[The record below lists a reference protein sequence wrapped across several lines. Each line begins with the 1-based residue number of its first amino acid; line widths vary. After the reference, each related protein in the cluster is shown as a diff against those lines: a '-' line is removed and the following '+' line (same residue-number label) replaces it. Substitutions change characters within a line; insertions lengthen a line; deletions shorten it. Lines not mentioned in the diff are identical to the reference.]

1 MNLTSKDISED
12 FPNSGKTYLNNASVS
27 LMPLQSI
34 EAMKDFLISYNSMGP
49 DSIDS
54 KSFVTEKLQNTRKV
68 IAKITNCQPEEII
81 LTQSTTDGINI
92 VANGLSFEPNSNL
105 IIRGLSHEHHANFYP
120 WLRLQNKTKIK
131 NLSID
136 KNGFFNFDE
145 FKTLLDNNTKLV
157 ALSHALYNTGS
168 ILPIE
173 KIGNM
178 LENHTLFF
186 IDSAQTVGC
195 IGNFDVKK
203 IKCDFMSFNGSKWLC
218 GPMGTGLF
226 YCNKKSQGLLEPM
239 TIGGESAMIYDDT
252 KLVAISHALYNTGS
266 ILPVEKIGNMLENN
280 TLFFIDSAQTIGC
293 IGNFDV
299 TKTKCDFMSFNGS
312 KWLCGP
318 MGTGLFYC
326 NKKSHELLEP
336 VTIGGESAMIYDNTN
351 LAFKDIP
358 DKFQTGFRNY
368 VGMVGL
374 ESSVNYLLKFG
385 MENIREKDLY
395 LSNLLREELSKIKNI
410 ILYGPETPEER
421 TSIVSFNIDGYDPQ
435 IIVEKLEKQ
444 NIILAV
450 REILEQKI
458 IRASPHFFNTESE
471 IFRVIDAIKNL

>member
-12 FPNSGKTYLNNASVS
+12 FPNSGKIYLNNASVS
-27 LMPLQSI
+27 LMPSQSI
-34 EAMKDFLISYNSMGP
+34 EAMKDFLISYNSIGP

-54 KSFVTEKLQNTRKV
+54 EPFVTEKLRNTRKI
-68 IAKITNCQPEEII
+68 IAKIINCQPEEVI

-92 VANGLSFEPNSNL
+92 VANGLSFEQNSNL
-105 IIRGLSHEHHANFYP
+105 IIRGFSHEHHANFYP
-120 WLRLQNKTKIK
+120 WLRLQNKTKIR

-136 KNGFFNFDE
+136 KNGFFDFDE
-145 FKTLLDNNTKLV
+145 LKTLLDSN
-157 ALSHALYNTGS
+157 
-168 ILPIE
+168 
-173 KIGNM
+173 
-178 LENHTLFF
+178 
-186 IDSAQTVGC
+186 
-195 IGNFDVKK
+195 
-203 IKCDFMSFNGSKWLC
+203 
-218 GPMGTGLF
+218 
-226 YCNKKSQGLLEPM
+226 
-239 TIGGESAMIYDDT
+239 T

-280 TLFFIDSAQTIGC
+280 TAFFIDSAQTVGC

-299 TKTKCDFMSFNGS
+299 AKIKCDFMSFNGS

-336 VTIGGESAMIYDNTN
+336 MTIGGESAMIYNNTN

-374 ESSVNYLLKFG
+374 ESSAKYLLKFG
-385 MENIREKDLY
+385 MENIRKKNLY

-410 ILYGPETPEER
+410 ILYGSEIPQER
-421 TSIVSFNIDGYDPQ
+421 TSIVSFNIDGHDPQ
-435 IIVEKLEKQ
+435 AIVEKLEKQ
-444 NIILAV
+444 NIVLAV
-450 REILEQKI
+450 REILEKKI
-458 IRASPHFFNTESE
+458 VRASPHFFNTESE
-471 IFRVIDAIKNL
+471 ILRVIDAIKNL